1 MPHQALYSQIFTKGD
16 TSVDERAYLLK
27 QATKYPYFSLPY
39 FYLLQQTPDEHA
51 EYTAIAGKAA
61 LHFNNAH
68 LLHIRLH
75 EKATPAPAPS
85 IVSIEKIETGSKKD
99 TKDELLFEPLHMT
112 DYFASQGIKLSEEQ
126 QATDKLGKQ
135 LKSFTE
141 WLKTMK
147 KTHGNSLPE
156 NTAIDDSAVQQQAE
170 YSNQATEVV
179 TESMA
184 EVFIQQGKT
193 QKAIEIY
200 QKLSLQNPGK
210 NVYFAQKI
218 ESLKDT

>member
-1 MPHQALYSQIFTKGD
+1 MPHQALYKSIFNKPEASGD
-16 TSVDERAYLLK
+16 GRAYLL
-27 QATKYPYFSLPY
+27 QQTEQYPYFSLPY
-39 FYLLQQTPDEHA
+39 FFLLKQTPA
-51 EYTAIAGKAA
+51 EASDFATIASKTA
-61 LHFNNAH
+61 LHFNNAP
-68 LLHIRLH
+68 LLYIRLQ
-75 EKATPAPAPS
+75 EREQATPTPSMTSMEKRKKEPA
-85 IVSIEKIETGSKKD
+85 EA
-99 TKDELLFEPLHMT
+99 LLFEPLHMT

-147 KTHGNSLPE
+147 KTHGNTLPE
-156 NTAIDDSAVQQQAE
+156 HTAINDSAVQQQAE
-170 YSNQATEVV
+170 SSNQATEVI

-184 EVFIQQGKT
+184 EVFVQQGKT

>member
-1 MPHQALYSQIFTKGD
+1 MPHQALYKKIFDKPEATGD
-16 TSVDERAYLLK
+16 GRAYLLK
-27 QATKYPYFSLPY
+27 QMEQYPYFSLPY
-39 FYLLQQTPDEHA
+39 FFLLKQSQA
-51 EYTAIAGKAA
+51 ETSDDATIASKTA
-61 LHFNNAH
+61 LHFNNPS
-68 LLHIRLH
+68 LLYIRLQ
-75 EKATPAPAPS
+75 ETESTSPSPS
-85 IVSIEKIETGSKKD
+85 IISTEKRKKEPTET
-99 TKDELLFEPLHMT
+99 LLFEPLHMT

-147 KTHGNSLPE
+147 KTHGNTLPE

-170 YSNQATEVV
+170 SSNQATEVI

-184 EVFIQQGKT
+184 EVFVQQGKA

-210 NVYFAQKI
+210 NVYFAHKI